1 MILGR
6 FILRFLLV
14 PFGIAF
20 AVSVGLLVMLIGEW
34 SDFVAFTSTYP
45 DSPGYALG
53 VLFFAP
59 WILLVLAGG
68 ALLMLS
74 PALIGILVAEF
85 FAVRSWIFHIGNGVL
100 SAWVGW
106 TLVDGPHGSEKLF
119 DNPKLILLMGLVAGI
134 AYWLIAGWSAG
145 FWKPVF
151 RQAPRVS
158 PSSPAS
164 SLSPSSAPSS
174 EPPAG

>member
-14 PFGIAF
+14 PFGIVV
-20 AVSVGLLVMLIGEW
+20 AVAVGLLVMLIGEW
-34 SDFVAFTSTYP
+34 NDFSAYVLSHP

-53 VLFFAP
+53 VFFFAP
-59 WILLVLAGG
+59 WILLMLVGG

-74 PALIGILVAEF
+74 PALIGIAISEF
-85 FAVRSWIFHIGNGVL
+85 FAVRSWIFHICNGLL

-106 TLVDGPHGSEKLF
+106 TLVDGPQGSQKLF
-119 DNPKLILLMGLVAGI
+119 ENPKLILLMGLIAGI
-134 AYWLIAGWSAG
+134 CYWLIAGWSAG

-151 RQAPRVS
+151 RQPLPPPQPAPIKPV
-158 PSSPAS
+158 A
-164 SLSPSSAPSS
+164 
-174 EPPAG
+174 